1 MAVCSRKHKKV
12 CKQVCKK
19 NKRKKVRTS
28 TKVVIAAIT
37 AIVLFWISE
46 FYLLYIGNTGFPT
59 SFIQSWFFFWSAE
72 LAALAGIKITKVRN
86 APYDGEL
93 PDEAFDEE

>member
-1 MAVCSRKHKKV
+1 M
-12 CKQVCKK
+12 CKK
-19 NKRKKVRTS
+19 KSKKNKVRTS

-46 FYLLYIGNTGFPT
+46 FYLLDIGNTGFPT
-59 SFIQSWFFFWSAE
+59 AFIQSWFFFWSAE

-93 PDEAFDEE
+93 PDDAFDDEE

>member
-1 MAVCSRKHKKV
+1 M
-12 CKQVCKK
+12 CKK
-19 NKRKKVRTS
+19 KSKKKKVRTS

-37 AIVLFWISE
+37 AIVLFWMSE

-59 SFIQSWFFFWSAE
+59 AFIQSWFFFWSAE

-93 PDEAFDEE
+93 PDEAFDNEE